1 MLKNTLILPD
11 SDARLAAGL
20 LQDAIDTLDVILM
33 MVFGRSPEAT
43 EVVGWAD
50 RLCDKT
56 RLESG
61 GTIRRVVWIRSP
73 DSKSVQSVLEG
84 VTLDGPTLP
93 LVAVL
98 NFHDELRGTI
108 LVEEEVRPV
117 ILERFFLKGGETD

>member
-11 SDARLAAGL
+11 SDARLAAGM

-43 EVVGWAD
+43 EAVGWAD

-61 GTIRRVVWIRSP
+61 TTIRRVVWIRSP
-73 DSKSVQSVLEG
+73 ESKSVRTVLEG
-84 VTLDGPTLP
+84 VTLDGSTLP
-93 LVAVL
+93 LVAVF

-108 LVEEEVRPV
+108 LFEEEVRPV